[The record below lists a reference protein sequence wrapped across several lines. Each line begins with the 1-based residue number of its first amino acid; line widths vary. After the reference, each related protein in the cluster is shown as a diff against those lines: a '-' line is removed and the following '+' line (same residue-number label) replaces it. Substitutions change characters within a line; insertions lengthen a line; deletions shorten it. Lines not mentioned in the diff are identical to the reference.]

1 MPCVYLSVRFIDHRT
16 GFLMR
21 LLVAA
26 DISCT
31 KDARGFFFESADT
44 RFCVNLSFLS
54 KELLFFVI

>member
-31 KDARGFFFESADT
+31 KDARGFFLNRQIHVSVLICHFYPKNC
-44 RFCVNLSFLS
+44 FFL
-54 KELLFFVI
+54 